1 MKQARSIKGDAP
13 PSHNGLRVIKSR
25 QRHADWDT
33 AWAERFCRWRTALSK
48 LAIRCF
54 SRWVNA
60 GRISGLPGHQR
71 NVRQSRRVLRA
82 VRGFDEPGVGARSLA
97 YLRAVD
103 PLVFEEV
110 VMSALEDAGLLVL
123 RSKRYSGDGG
133 VDGTVWLPER
143 GWFAVQS
150 KRYRHHVCLEH
161 VCAFSQVLASED
173 FDGGLFVHTGRS
185 GAALYPQID
194 AGGIALLSGDRLV
207 RLVRERVLDVRLRGC
222 GIWRSGKG

>member
-1 MKQARSIKGDAP
+1 MKQARSVKGNAP
-13 PSHNGLRVIKSR
+13 PSLLCHGDAGAR
-25 QRHADWDT
+25 RHHLNWDA
-33 AWAERFCRWRTALSK
+33 AWAARFGRWGTALSK

-54 SRWVNA
+54 SRWLNA
-60 GRISGLPGHQR
+60 ARIAGLPGHQR

-82 VRGFDEPGVGARSLA
+82 VRGFTEPGMGARSLA

-123 RSKRYSGDGG
+123 RSRRYSGDGG

-143 GWFAVQS
+143 GWYAVQS

-161 VCAFSQVLASED
+161 VCAFSQVLASEH
-173 FDGGLFVHTGRS
+173 FDGGLFVHTGCS
-185 GAALYPQID
+185 GAALYPQME
-194 AGGIALLSGDRLV
+194 AGGIALLSGDRLI
-207 RLVRERVLDVRLRGC
+207 RLVRGRVLDVRLRGKR
-222 GIWRSGKG
+222 GVAIR